1 MIKNA
6 LILGASSDIG
16 IELIHLLLKKKYQ
29 VIAHCNNN
37 SKILIKISKTNE
49 QLTII
54 KKDFNKLNDNNI
66 ENFCKNKL
74 KQNFSIYINLIG
86 YVDNKSFK
94 KTSLK
99 NLQKIIS
106 INALIPMIILRHVL
120 KKMVKNKYG
129 RILNG
134 SSIGIKFG
142 GGEKSFNYS
151 LSKHILEFIP
161 SVIKKIANKNIIIN
175 NLRIGVTNT
184 KIHKRLKRN
193 QTTMRKRISLIPLKR
208 MASSKEIAEYICFF
222 ISEKN
227 SFMTNE
233 TLNISGGE

>member
-1 MIKNA
+1 
-6 LILGASSDIG
+6 
-16 IELIHLLLKKKYQ
+16 
-29 VIAHCNNN
+29 
-37 SKILIKISKTNE
+37 
-49 QLTII
+49 
-54 KKDFNKLNDNNI
+54 
-66 ENFCKNKL
+66 
-74 KQNFSIYINLIG
+74 
-86 YVDNKSFK
+86 
-94 KTSLK
+94 
-99 NLQKIIS
+99 
-106 INALIPMIILRHVL
+106 MIILRHVL